1 MVIISQY
8 IHISNNYAIHLKFIQ
23 CCISIACV
31 HAKLLQLC
39 PTLCNS
45 MDCSPPGSSSVQ
57 GDPPGKNTGLG
68 CHTLLQGIFLTQGS
82 TPHLLHLLHWQV
94 WSLPLAH
101 LGSPEN
107 HCSVLFLLNKV
118 VKKTKFICNA
128 SSPQEWSPWER
139 VQWEPPWGW

>member
-1 MVIISQY
+1 M
-8 IHISNNYAIHLKFIQ
+8 SNHYAIHLKFIQ

-57 GDPPGKNTGLG
+57 GDPPAKNTGLG

-94 WSLPLAH
+94 DSLPLVSSYIFIK
-101 LGSPEN
+101 LE
-107 HCSVLFLLNKV
+107 
-118 VKKTKFICNA
+118 KTKIKPTNN
-128 SSPQEWSPWER
+128 
-139 VQWEPPWGW
+139 PPGSKGPGSKDH